1 MMNIGGAVQ
10 ALKDGGRVARHA
22 WVEDSRYLFLLPAA
36 IVPLANIH
44 TEPLASIA
52 CANGGTVECLPAIRQ
67 HTADGK
73 VLTGWIPMVEDLLA
87 DDWYTV

>member
-1 MMNIGGAVQ
+1 MNIGNAVQ
-10 ALKDGGRVARHA
+10 ELKNGGCVAREA
-22 WVEDSRYLFLLPAA
+22 WGHDGSYLFLLPAA
-36 IVPLANIH
+36 TVPQANIH

-52 CANGGTVECLPAIRQ
+52 RANGGTVECLFAIRQ

-73 VLTGWIPMVEDLLA
+73 VLTGWVPTVEDLLA